1 MSPHSTSPASALV
14 AAESSAGAPG
24 LPWLQSVCQA
34 VVHSLPAYGSGVTVL
49 THDGSLA
56 VAAASDVTSLAL
68 KELQFMLG
76 VGPCVD
82 AFSLRRP
89 VLHEQLIEGVPPRWL
104 GYRREVFNRG
114 VRAVF
119 AFPLQLGAA
128 RLGVLDIYRSRTGS
142 LSPAELA
149 LALDFG
155 AVAILGLL
163 DRSLA
168 PAAGGPDWVLADALE
183 GRMEIYQAQG
193 VVVVQLSVGPAE
205 AMVRLRAHAYAE
217 DRRGGA
223 PHPGLSAGPDVAV
236 RG

>member
-1 MSPHSTSPASALV
+1 
-14 AAESSAGAPG
+14 
-24 LPWLQSVCQA
+24 
-34 VVHSLPAYGSGVTVL
+34 
-49 THDGSLA
+49 
-56 VAAASDVTSLAL
+56 
-68 KELQFMLG
+68 
-76 VGPCVD
+76 VD

-89 VLHEQLIEGVPPRWL
+89 MLREQLIEGVPPRWL

-128 RLGVLDIYRSRTGS
+128 RLGVLDIYRSRPGS

-155 AVAILGLL
+155 AVAMLGL

-168 PAAGGPDWVLADALE
+168 PAARPAWVLADALE

-205 AMVRLRAHAYAE
+205 AMLRLRAHAYAE